1 MGGFNALFADS
12 TVRFIYSRITPRVL
26 KALIIGN
33 GAEVI

>member
-1 MGGFNALFADS
+1 MGGFNALFAYS